1 MMKQMSSLCKLYRR
15 PSHVVL
21 HAAARLQAVDRGQQ
35 VSREHAD
42 ALNSGMN
49 VGDVA
54 EVFNPAER
62 KAIFVNIGI
71 IGFFI
76 RHMPPP

>member
-15 PSHVVL
+15 PSIV
-21 HAAARLQAVDRGQQ
+21 GQQ

-49 VGDVA
+49 MGDVA

-62 KAIFVNIGI
+62 IAIFVNIWI

-76 RHMPPP
+76 RHVPTP